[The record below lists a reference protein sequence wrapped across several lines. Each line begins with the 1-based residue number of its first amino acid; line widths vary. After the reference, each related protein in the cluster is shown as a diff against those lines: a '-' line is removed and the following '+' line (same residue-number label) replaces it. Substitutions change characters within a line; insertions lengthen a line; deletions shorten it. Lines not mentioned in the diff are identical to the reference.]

1 MVERWLLVAALL
13 APAAL
18 AGCAAPQQSFLGTF
32 GSSGGLLGAWSVRAK
47 ACSSSAS
54 QDVLGTHT
62 NVTFDERETRRI
74 LGADVNTGVYSGGK
88 FGPRTVV
95 IVDRPNP
102 LRQVALRREACARF
116 EVAHHVQ
123 PDGSIGADVELDC
136 DTGDGGRVV
145 ASLHASNCR

>member
-1 MVERWLLVAALL
+1 MLERWLLVPALL
-13 APAAL
+13 ASAAL
-18 AGCAAPQQSFLGTF
+18 SGCAATQQSFLGTF

-54 QDVLGTHT
+54 QDGFGTHT
-62 NVTFDERETRRI
+62 NVTFDEKQTHRI
-74 LGADVNTGVYSGGK
+74 TGADVNTGVYSGGP

-95 IVDRPNP
+95 IVDHPSP
-102 LRQVALRREACARF
+102 WRQVALRREACARF

-145 ASLHASNCR
+145 ASLHASSCR